1 MEPVVKG
8 VAEGLTDLRYLY
20 VVLVPVVD
28 NSPSTK

>member
-1 MEPVVKG
+1 MEPIVKG
-8 VAEGLTDLRYLY
+8 VADRLTDSRYLY